1 MKVERCAIADVLL
14 ITPDRIVDQRGY
26 LAEAWNRRSLAEAGM
41 WVDFV
46 QENIAASHAPFTV
59 RGLHY
64 QAPPHGQGKLMRV
77 SRGSA
82 RYGVVDIRRD
92 APTYGKSVVVTLDA
106 VRAQQVYTP
115 EGFLHGIVTLEA
127 DVEICYKVTAHHSRT
142 HERAVRWDDPD
153 LAIDW
158 GVDPGKAIV
167 SEKDSKSVSFK
178 DLQSPFN

>member
-14 ITPDRIVDQRGY
+14 ITPDRIVDHRGH
-26 LAEAWNRRSLAEAGM
+26 LAEAWNRRSLAEVGM
-41 WVDFV
+41 WADFV
-46 QENIAASHAPFTV
+46 QENIATSHAAFTV

-92 APTYGKSVVVTLDA
+92 APTYGANVVVTLDA
-106 VRAQQVYTP
+106 MSAKQIYTP

-127 DVEICYKVTAHHSRT
+127 DVEICYKVTSHHSLL
-142 HERAVRWDDPD
+142 HERAIRWDDPD

-158 GVDPGKAIV
+158 GVDPAKAIV
-167 SEKDSKSVSFK
+167 SKKDATSLRFK
-178 DLQSPFN
+178 DLQSPFT